1 MANITN
7 VDYVAIPAQAQ
18 NMRALG
24 QELNNELSTAYQSIA
39 NMHNCWYGKRYNEL
53 VKEFNNMVQ
62 QINELLE
69 LVVGEIPFALETIAN
84 NYSQADQG
92 SNITSA
98 AKTAPKKIIDLS
110 ISNDVGMKFLTSD
123 VETIKTNVSNNFKNS
138 KEKMNAIETAYERI
152 NWQSEASEAFESKFK
167 KLKADIVTAF
177 ENIEAQFTSLM
188 NQTLSDIQATESANT
203 VQ

>member
-98 AKTAPKKIIDLS
+98 AKTAPKMMPAKPA
-110 ISNDVGMKFLTSD
+110 
-123 VETIKTNVSNNFKNS
+123 E
-138 KEKMNAIETAYERI
+138 AETAP
-152 NWQSEASEAFESKFK
+152 A
-167 KLKADIVTAF
+167 KAAT
-177 ENIEAQFTSLM
+177 IEPIKAK
-188 NQTLSDIQATESANT
+188 EEPKNT
-203 VQ
+203 GLRNLVNS